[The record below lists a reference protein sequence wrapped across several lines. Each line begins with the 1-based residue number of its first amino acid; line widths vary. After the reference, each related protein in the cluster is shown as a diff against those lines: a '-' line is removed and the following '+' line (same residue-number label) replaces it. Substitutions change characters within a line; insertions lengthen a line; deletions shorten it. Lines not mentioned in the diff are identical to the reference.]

1 MPLKVYTEVGYE
13 HISIELTMIETIY
26 KMMGLCSLIGINQI
40 QLNSDENNG
49 HNSVRG
55 SEGKVG

>member
-1 MPLKVYTEVGYE
+1 MPLNVYTEIGNE
-13 HISIELTMIETIY
+13 HISIELTMIETIK

>member
-40 QLNSDENNG
+40 QLNSDENN
-49 HNSVRG
+49 SVRG